1 MIRHISPSLKLLIAL
16 LQTFLFYYVTL
27 IFPCTYKRDLEH
39 LANYALEI
47 CNPRARGRSM
57 NANHRDIME
66 QYCRQHITSDKF
78 SPDKS
83 VVYPRKN
90 CTLMSEIII
99 MVRRGHVNLNEF
111 SKSTRVPAIL
121 LVYQIICKQTSKFI
135 IRQLI
140 THQL

>member
-1 MIRHISPSLKLLIAL
+1 
-16 LQTFLFYYVTL
+16 
-27 IFPCTYKRDLEH
+27 
-39 LANYALEI
+39 
-47 CNPRARGRSM
+47 M

-66 QYCRQHITSDKF
+66 QYYRQHITSDKF
-78 SPDKS
+78 SLPDKS

-90 CTLMSEIII
+90 CTLMLEIII

-111 SKSTRVPAIL
+111 SKSTRVPSIL

-140 THQL
+140 THR